1 LPETFFYEN
10 VPEYLHVRQVE
21 AAAYLL
27 TQRAEEMYRLG
38 IKGKTKNLWASV
50 TKDTLFIALL
60 DPTSSMNLMYV
71 PPLRDLG

>member
-10 VPEYLHVRQVE
+10 VPEHLHVRQVE

-27 TQRAEEMYRLG
+27 TQRAEEMYWLG
-38 IKGKTKNLWASV
+38 IQGKSKDVWASV
-50 TKDTLFIALL
+50 TEGNLFIPLL

-71 PPLRDLG
+71 PLFHRLG